1 MRIPSLSILA
11 LLVVAAP
18 ASASQ
23 VLEYSAGGHLVPR
36 ENPYLPP
43 PQGPEVAVRGPE
55 QACPVPKLHVAR
67 GPSVT
72 SAIAAAR
79 RRGTISKAAAHRY
92 SRTYSAARSAR
103 GRLSGRNRREL
114 SSVIS
119 VLDGIAAR
127 GKLTGGRMPALFLQL
142 ARNRQ
147 FWRGNPNFPVRTDLQ
162 PDPCSGPPSNN
173 PAGSRIVFHGSSLVF
188 QYYPG
193 QGLQIQ
199 PLGNFGMAN
208 GMITHCE
215 HEPRTCDRAG
225 IKRLLDEMV
234 AVRSTRG
241 SFTTWEYFFNFS
253 GGVPP
258 WTSGM
263 SSATGI
269 QALARASQK
278 SITGKRSYLGV
289 ARRAL
294 GVFRAGPPTGVRV
307 RSGRGSHYL
316 LYSFAPG
323 ERVLNGFLQAI
334 TGLYDYA
341 KIAHDR
347 SARSLWQAG
356 DRAARAEL
364 PRYDT
369 GKWSRYSAGGYESS
383 LEYHR
388 LVTKFLGNLCDR
400 IHGTYCRYYKRFR
413 SYLGAKPSVRYTGK
427 TQGTAGTPLSLR
439 YSVSKASC
447 VTAEVVDES
456 GKLVFRER
464 RKVARGA
471 HSFTWTPGAAGRYV
485 LTLEAVDQRK
495 NTTSPSF
502 KITVR

>member
-1 MRIPSLSILA
+1 MRIPILSILA

-23 VLEYSAGGHLVPR
+23 VLEYHPDGRLVPR

-43 PQGPEVAVRGPE
+43 PQGPEVAVQGPE
-55 QACPVPKLHVAR
+55 QACPLPKLHAAR
-67 GPSVT
+67 GPSVKG
-72 SAIAAAR
+72 AIAAAR
-79 RRGTISKAAAHRY
+79 RRGTISKAAAGRY
-92 SRTYSAARSAR
+92 TRTYGAARSSR
-103 GRLSGRNRREL
+103 GHLSGRNRREL

-119 VLDGIAAR
+119 VLEGIAAR
-127 GKLTGGRMPALFLQL
+127 GQLTGGRMPALFLQL
-142 ARNRQ
+142 QRNRQ
-147 FWRGNPNFPVRTDLQ
+147 FWRGKPKFPIRTDLQ

-173 PAGSRIVFHGSSLVF
+173 PAGSRIVFPGSSLVF

-208 GMITHCE
+208 GMITHCR
-215 HEPRTCDRAG
+215 HDPSTCDHAG

-234 AVRSTRG
+234 AIRSKRG
-241 SFTTWEYFFNFS
+241 GFTTWEYFFYFS

-269 QALARASQK
+269 QALARGSQK
-278 SITGKRSYLGV
+278 SITGKRSYLRV
-289 ARRAL
+289 ARNAL
-294 GVFRAGPPTGVRV
+294 GVFRKGPPVGVRV
-307 RSGRGSHYL
+307 RSGRGAHYL

-341 KIAHDR
+341 KIAHDK
-347 SARSLWQAG
+347 SARALWQAG

-364 PRYDT
+364 PRFDT
-369 GKWSRYSAGGYESS
+369 GRWSRYSSGGPESS

-388 LVTKFLGNLCDR
+388 LVTTFLDNLCQR

-413 SYLGAKPSVRYTGK
+413 SYLGAKPVVRYTGA
-427 TQGTAGTPLSLR
+427 TQGTAGKRLRLR
-439 YSVSKASC
+439 YTVDKASC
-447 VTAEVVDES
+447 VTAEVTDTGGRVV
-456 GKLVFRER
+456 LRER
-464 RKVARGA
+464 RKVASGA
-471 HSFTWTPGAAGRYV
+471 HSFTWTPRSPGSYV
-485 LTLEAVDQRK
+485 LTIEAVDQRK

-502 KITVR
+502 TINVK